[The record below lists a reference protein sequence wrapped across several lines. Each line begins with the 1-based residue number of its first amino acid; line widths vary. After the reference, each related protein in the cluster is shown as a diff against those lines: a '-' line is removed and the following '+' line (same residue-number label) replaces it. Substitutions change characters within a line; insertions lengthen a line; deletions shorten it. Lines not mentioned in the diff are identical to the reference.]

1 MLIAPKKPGFHFRI
15 MYEEDVSAE
24 IDDLP
29 TERTRGRWLTLAIL
43 FVVGYGLLSVVILL
57 TLDGARRVLA
67 PGWLLPLA
75 IAVGCAEIFAG
86 ILLWRWKMWGLYLY
100 LGATIVTLILATLAA
115 GSLFVVYARIVPF
128 VVVGYLIRPKWE
140 HFEGW

>member
-1 MLIAPKKPGFHFRI
+1 

-43 FVVGYGLLSVVILL
+43 FVIGYGLLSIFVVL
-57 TLDGARRVLA
+57 TVDGARRVFA
-67 PGWLLPLA
+67 PGWLLPLVIA
-75 IAVGCAEIFAG
+75 IGCAEIIAG

-100 LGATIVTLILATLAA
+100 LIATIISLILATLSA

-128 VVVGYLIRPKWE
+128 VAVGYVIRPKWE
-140 HFEGW
+140 FFEGL